1 MDLSVPMLYLV
12 LNATIFMMIGLLCG
26 VPYTKAIKSNAP
38 EAVLWAWRVAHASI
52 PLGAILMWSLAAL
65 VPHLGL
71 ELKLQWAIAGTL
83 ILSGWGF
90 CIALPL
96 GPIVH
101 YRGLAPGSTLG
112 ANIVYIGN
120 VIGAGF
126 STIGV
131 LLFLYGIIK
140 VMP

>member
-1 MDLSVPMLYLV
+1 MELSVPMLYLV

-26 VPYTKAIKSNAP
+26 APYTKAIKSNAP
-38 EAVLWAWRVAHASI
+38 PDVLWAWRVAHASI
-52 PLGAILMWSLAAL
+52 PLGAILMWSMAAL
-65 VPHLGL
+65 VPYLKM
-71 ELKLQWAIAGTL
+71 ELSLQWAIAGTL
-83 ILSGWGF
+83 IFSGWGF

-96 GPIVH
+96 GPIVR
-101 YRGLAPGSTLG
+101 YRGLSPGSSLG
-112 ANIVYIGN
+112 ANVVYIGN

-140 VMP
+140 ALP